1 MFSALSYT
9 IDTLYSYTDKIHARI
24 RVNVWYRIYSTHTTA
39 VLVNAQRIS
48 KGMAWGLN
56 GSRETLQNRHSDIR
70 VNFQLVCI
78 DSLRDVF

>member
-1 MFSALSYT
+1 MVTHTKYT
-9 IDTLYSYTDKIHARI
+9 HEYESMYGTEYT
-24 RVNVWYRIYSTHTTA
+24 THTTGVL

-70 VNFQLVCI
+70 VNFQLVYMY
-78 DSLRDVF
+78 